1 MPKNT
6 NNTAYQ
12 AGRRLL
18 CGDYTQYTPT
28 GKSYFQKAGRY
39 GLTPK
44 LGAVVYYYSS
54 DLRRV
59 SHVGIV
65 VDVNSNDGTFTFV
78 TIEGNTSATNFD
90 RNGGGV
96 YKKYYT
102 VKSTQVGGTH
112 RVNGF
117 GYPLFSDD
125 TCTVEEF
132 IDTALN
138 EEGYQ
143 EKASNACLDDKDAN
157 AGSRNFTKYG
167 KWYGNNGDYWCQ
179 QFVSWCAFTACVNHF
194 TVIKTG
200 WKKLDD
206 GRWRYILNGEYIRGK
221 WQYIDERWYAFDD
234 AGYMIKGWFIQNKDG
249 DKEYYYLNKDGAMLA
264 GQWFKDTDGKYYYLT
279 KSGVMAVNAY
289 VYDENHKA
297 YCWVEEDGSWNGNY
311 NTNPDLKTYEVA
323 E

>member
-44 LGAVVYYYSS
+44 LGAVVYYYSTS
-54 DLRRV
+54 AGRV
-59 SHVGIV
+59 NHTGAVIE
-65 VDVNSNDGTFTFV
+65 VDQANRTFTFA
-78 TIEGNTSATNFD
+78 TMEGNTSATNYD

-102 VKSTQVGGTH
+102 VSFDEIGGSH

-117 GYPLFSDD
+117 GYPVFGED

-132 IDTALN
+132 IEVLLG

-143 EKASNACLDDKDAN
+143 EKASNAQLEDKDAN
-157 AGSRNFTKYG
+157 VGNRNYTKYG
-167 KWYGNNGDYWCQ
+167 QWYGNNGDYWCA
-179 QFVSWCAFTACVNHF
+179 QFISWCAYQACVNH
-194 TVIKTG
+194 IANSRTG

-206 GRWRYILNGEYIRGK
+206 GRWRYILNGVYVK
-221 WQYIDERWYAFDD
+221 NQWKYIDERWYVFDA
-234 AGYMIKGWFIQNKDG
+234 AGNMIRGWFIQNKDG

-289 VYDENHKA
+289 VWDEPHKA
-297 YCWVEEDGSWNGNY
+297 YCWVEEDGHWNGNY
-311 NTNPDLKTYEVA
+311 NPNPDLKTYEVA